1 MPKSPRLTGPQS
13 QIMRDFYRSKSIDVA
28 FTKKE
33 RNAIAKKF
41 AANRVIDETLELD
54 RKCPAFKAYLEK
66 VLVTKKNIQSA
77 VFSECVYAQVLS
89 EAFELNV
96 FIDPVVTPVSF
107 DKFSAEF
114 ISENALSVRYV
125 YTNDDH
131 TKLLV
136 QAGGSG
142 GVDCALIDVSN
153 QVAFTIELKEAY
165 SKTPEPD
172 LPKYKDDGLLYVTE
186 DFLAKHPQFT
196 SMLEDSLVRNL
207 NFFHHAGKNFNA
219 FAPENI
225 ESAVNESYSGNKSA
239 QVVCTEDKSGKLTML
254 PADQIGFWSS
264 LQGEIRPAGKNRYEI
279 WTRDWFIGHLE
290 SLGGKIND
298 GIVLIDSNKLKR
310 IKQRGGVNPSGYKI
324 GSLFHIKSDFVEI
337 DGTSSRFRIVDVEQ
351 LNPTIAVKMDFRSLD
366 VNEVKSFYGV
376 GV

>member
-1 MPKSPRLTGPQS
+1 
-13 QIMRDFYRSKSIDVA
+13 MRDFYSSKSIDVP

-41 AANRVIDETLELD
+41 AANRVVDESLQLD
-54 RKCPAFKAYLEK
+54 VKCPAFKAYLEK
-66 VLVTKKNIQSA
+66 IQVTKKNIQSA

-89 EAFELNV
+89 EAFELKN
-96 FIDPVVTPVSF
+96 FIDPASTPVPF
-107 DKFSAEF
+107 DEFSTEF

-125 YTNDDH
+125 YTNNDR

-153 QVAFTIELKEAY
+153 QSAFTIELKEAY
-165 SKTPEPD
+165 SKSPEPD

-186 DFLAKHPQFT
+186 DFLIKHPQFT
-196 SMLEDSLVRNL
+196 SMLEDSFVKNL
-207 NFFHHAGKNFNA
+207 NFFHHAGKNFNSFSA
-219 FAPENI
+219 ESI
-225 ESAVNESYSGNKSA
+225 ESAVNESYSGSKSA

-254 PADQIGFWSS
+254 PADQIGFWST

-279 WTRDWFIGHLE
+279 WTRNWFIGHLE
-290 SLGGKIND
+290 QLGGKIDD
-298 GIVLIDSNKLKR
+298 GIARVDSNKLKR

-324 GSLFHIKSDFVEI
+324 GSLFHIKSDLIEV
-337 DGTSSRFRIVDVEQ
+337 DGTSTRFRIADVEQ
-351 LNPTIAVKMDFRSLD
+351 LNPTIAVKMNFKSLD
-366 VNEVKSFYGV
+366 VNDVKKFYGM